1 MVEKWKLAL
10 KEFLKKY
17 EEDDD
22 IIGAILC
29 GSYAY
34 GTYNENSDINVY
46 LISKNSATYTESG
59 CDESNSYII
68 SYHVENFKSVKSS
81 MELGFNVNLFDVI
94 NMFAYGK
101 IIYDLDG
108 SVKKLQ
114 DIALEYIDKPVNNI
128 NRRILDLN
136 NQILWNEMKELKTSL
151 KEKRLDFNKIYYFI
165 LDKTYYFYCNYLSI
179 PLLPKEKIYKL
190 LTDNNYREKNHIFK
204 LPEDEFI
211 KLYLKCYEVGKPEIM
226 YENINNLIDYYY
238 KKQGGFNI
246 RNFKIRTE
254 EKHDKY

>member
-1 MVEKWKLAL
+1 MVEKWKISL

-34 GTYNENSDINVY
+34 DTYNENSDINVY
-46 LISKNSATYTESG
+46 LISKNSVNYTETG
-59 CDESNSYII
+59 YDESNSYII
-68 SYHVENFKSVKSS
+68 SYNIQSFNSIKKD
-81 MELGFNVNLFDVI
+81 MELVFNVNSFNLI

-114 DIALEYIDKPVNNI
+114 DIALEYIDRPVNNI
-128 NRRILDLN
+128 SRERLDLN
-136 NQILWNEMKELKTSL
+136 NQILWSMMKDLKTSL
-151 KEKRLDFNKIYYFI
+151 KEERLDFNKIYYFI
-165 LDKTYYFYCNYLSI
+165 LDKTYYFYSDYLSI
-179 PLLPKEKIYKL
+179 PPLPKEKLYKL
-190 LTDNNYREKNHIFK
+190 LTDANYREKNHIFK

-211 KLYLKCYEVGKPEIM
+211 KLYLKCYEFDKPEVM
-226 YENINNLIDYYY
+226 YKNINNLIDYYY